1 LRTLAHRRRD
11 PAELLKLLN
20 RVLRERIVGTQ
31 YVALLVLVWESAR
44 HRFVMANAGAEP
56 PLICR
61 DGTIIKPK
69 VEGVPAGLLDNRE
82 YDEVIFETKPG
93 DVIVLHSDG
102 ITDQPNPKGVEY
114 GTSRLARKL
123 QKLCSKPPEMLA
135 NAILADLDQYKAD
148 APTHDDQTLVILK
161 VR

>member
-1 LRTLAHRRRD
+1 
-11 PAELLKLLN
+11 
-20 RVLRERIVGTQ
+20 
-31 YVALLVLVWESAR
+31 
-44 HRFVMANAGAEP
+44 MANAGAEP

-61 DGTIIKPK
+61 EGAIIKPK
-69 VEGVPAGLLDNRE
+69 VEGVPAGLLDDRE
-82 YDEVIFETKPG
+82 YDEVIFDTLPG

-114 GTSRLARKL
+114 GTARLSRKL
-123 QKLCSKPPEMLA
+123 QKLCNKPPEILA
-135 NAILADLDQYKAD
+135 DQILADLDHHKAD

>member
-1 LRTLAHRRRD
+1 
-11 PAELLKLLN
+11 
-20 RVLRERIVGTQ
+20 
-31 YVALLVLVWESAR
+31 
-44 HRFVMANAGAEP
+44 MANAGGEP

-61 DGTIIKPK
+61 EGEIIKPK

-82 YDEVIFETKPG
+82 YDEVIFNALPG

-114 GTSRLARKL
+114 GTDRLGRKMR
-123 QKLCSKPPEMLA
+123 KACGKPVEA
-135 NAILADLDQYKAD
+135 IATQILADLDVYTSD
-148 APTHDDQTLVILK
+148 AARFDDQTLVVMK